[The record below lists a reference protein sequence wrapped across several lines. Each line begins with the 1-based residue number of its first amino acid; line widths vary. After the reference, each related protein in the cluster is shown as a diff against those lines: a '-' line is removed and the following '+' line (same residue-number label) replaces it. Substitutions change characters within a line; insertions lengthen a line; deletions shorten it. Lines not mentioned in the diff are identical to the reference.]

1 MRTKITLL
9 TILLASLFVIAPQ
22 AENRPA
28 RAQGQSPVALNG
40 KVTSQE
46 EGAMEGVV
54 VSAKKAG
61 STITVSVV
69 SDQQGHFGFPANR
82 LEPGHYVLA
91 IRAVGYELDG
101 PGTAEVAAHKTTTV
115 DLHLSKTQDLAAQ
128 LTSAEWLMSIP
139 GTDEQKT
146 MFLLG
151 NCINC
156 HTLERPLRSTHTA
169 DEFVQV
175 ITRMRSYS
183 QTSQPIKPQR
193 SPESEIARSVH
204 PEDYRSLAN
213 YLATVNLS
221 SASNRE
227 YSFKTLPRPT
237 GDPRT

>member
-91 IRAVGYELDG
+91 IRAVGYDLDG
-101 PGTAEVAAHKTTTV
+101 PGTADLVAHKT
-115 DLHLSKTQDLAAQ
+115 DSRRSKSQQNARSRR
-128 LTSAEWLMSIP
+128 SAHQRGM
-139 GTDEQKT
+139 
-146 MFLLG
+146 
-151 NCINC
+151 
-156 HTLERPLRSTHTA
+156 A
-169 DEFVQV
+169 DEHSRHGRAEDNVPFGQLHKLPHARKAPT
-175 ITRMRSYS
+175 IDAHGGRIRPGDNTHEKLFADEPAH
-183 QTSQPIKPQR
+183 QTTKVAG
-193 SPESEIARSVH
+193 E
-204 PEDYRSLAN
+204 
-213 YLATVNLS
+213 
-221 SASNRE
+221 
-227 YSFKTLPRPT
+227 
-237 GDPRT
+237 